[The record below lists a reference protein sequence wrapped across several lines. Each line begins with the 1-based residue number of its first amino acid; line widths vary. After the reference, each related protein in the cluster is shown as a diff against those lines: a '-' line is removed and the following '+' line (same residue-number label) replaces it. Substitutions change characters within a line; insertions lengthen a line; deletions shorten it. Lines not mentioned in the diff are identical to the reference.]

1 MRNVSFSP
9 KAMEHVAWWLE
20 HDRKTLS
27 KLYKLLAEIAR
38 DPFGGKGKPEPLK
51 GQYAGAWSRRIT
63 AEHRL
68 VYRVTD
74 QQIEVVACRFH
85 YGR

>member
-1 MRNVSFSP
+1 
-9 KAMEHVAWWLE
+9 MEHVAWWLE
-20 HDRKTLS
+20 HDRKTLERI
-27 KLYKLLAEIAR
+27 LKLLAETAR
-38 DPFGGKGKPEPLK
+38 NPFAGTGKPEPLK
-51 GQYAGAWSRRIT
+51 GDYAGAWSRRIT

-68 VYRVTD
+68 IYRVTA